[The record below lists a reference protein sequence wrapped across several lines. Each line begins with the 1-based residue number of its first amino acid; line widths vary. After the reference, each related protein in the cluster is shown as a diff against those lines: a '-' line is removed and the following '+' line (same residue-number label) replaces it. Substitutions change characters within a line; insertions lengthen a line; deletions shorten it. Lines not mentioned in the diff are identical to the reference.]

1 MRLLGLKG
9 QNNNEGNRRVKVET
23 LRSQLL
29 ITRLFS
35 VSITVL
41 CLILG
46 FGYMK
51 NHNQLEDEKF
61 ATVMEYEEKLQSIQK
76 DYNLLKTNYEYLANQ
91 YDSFNNTI
99 NELTAI
105 AQTLDEE
112 NQSLVESNQ
121 NYSERLAE
129 FETREELYNKYEYA
143 LVDSGERTDITYDQL
158 QTLETLVEDSS
169 INDEDLILSWIMT
182 ESGGNEK
189 ARNTSSTAKGYGQF
203 LDSTSKF
210 VYTELLNKSNWT
222 SSVALDG
229 DINLEMMV
237 AYIDYL
243 YEVNDGNLYEIIR
256 DYRGKQ
262 DISGYV
268 AKIDSYLENA
278 GKSVEEIYLA
288 CLDNT

>member
-51 NHNQLEDEKF
+51 NHNQLESEKF
-61 ATVMEYEEKLQSIQK
+61 ATVMEYEEKLQAAQK
-76 DYNLLKTNYEYLANQ
+76 DYNLLKTNYEYLASQ

-158 QTLETLVEDSS
+158 QTLETLVEESS

-189 ARNTSSTAKGYGQF
+189 ARNMSSTAKGYGQF

-288 CLDNT
+288 CLNNT

>member
-51 NHNQLEDEKF
+51 NHNQLESEKF
-61 ATVMEYEEKLQSIQK
+61 ETIITYEEKLQAAQK
-76 DYNLLKTNYEYLANQ
+76 DYNLLKTNYEYLASQ

-121 NYSERLAE
+121 NYSERLAV

-158 QTLETLVEDSS
+158 QTLETLVEESS

-210 VYTELLNKSNWT
+210 VYTKLLNKSNWT